1 MKKKIIIFSGDPN
14 SVNSELIYKSFIKL
28 KKETRKK
35 VYLIT
40 NYELFK
46 SQLKK
51 LNYSLNLV
59 KFNNTNKKNSPNT
72 LKVIN
77 VKLKFSDSF
86 NVEKVELK
94 KFLKNSLNL
103 SHKYGL
109 KKDVSGII
117 NCSINKT
124 LLDKKYLGVTEYFAS
139 KCKIKKNSEAML
151 IYNENLSVSPVTT
164 HIKLKNVSK
173 KISSKLIISKIMT
186 INKEFLKIFHKK
198 PKIAVLGLNPHNAEY
213 KKESEEIK
221 IIIPALKKLKKSKII
236 ISGPL
241 VTDTVFIKDYS
252 KYDVIVGMYHDQ
264 ILTPFKSIYKLN
276 AFNLTLGLKYLRVS
290 PDHGTAVNLIGKN
303 KANPTSLI
311 KCINFLNKF
320 SK

>member
-164 HIKLKNVSK
+164 HIKLRNVSK

-186 INKEFLKIFHKK
+186 INKEFLRIFHKK

-303 KANPTSLI
+303 KANPISLI

>member
-28 KKETRKK
+28 KKGIRKK

-46 SQLKK
+46 MQLKK

-59 KFNNTNKKNSPNT
+59 KFDNSSKKINPNT

-86 NVEKVELK
+86 NVEKTEVK
-94 KFLKNSLNL
+94 RFIKNSLNL

-117 NCSINKT
+117 NCSINKR

-164 HIKLKNVSK
+164 HIKLRNVSK
-173 KISSKLIISKIMT
+173 KISSKLIFSKIMT
-186 INKEFLKIFHKK
+186 INKEFLRIFHKK
-198 PKIAVLGLNPHNAEY
+198 PKIAILGLNPHNAEY
-213 KKESEEIK
+213 NKDSEEIK
-221 IIIPALKKLKKSKII
+221 IILPALKKLKKSKISI
-236 ISGPL
+236 FGPL
-241 VTDTVFIKDYS
+241 VTDTVFIKDYL

-264 ILTPFKSIYKLN
+264 ILTPFKSIYKFD

-303 KANPTSLI
+303 KANPISLI
-311 KCINFLNKF
+311 KCINFLNRF
-320 SK
+320 SS

>member
-1 MKKKIIIFSGDPN
+1 
-14 SVNSELIYKSFIKL
+14 
-28 KKETRKK
+28 
-35 VYLIT
+35 
-40 NYELFK
+40 
-46 SQLKK
+46 
-51 LNYSLNLV
+51 
-59 KFNNTNKKNSPNT
+59 
-72 LKVIN
+72 
-77 VKLKFSDSF
+77 
-86 NVEKVELK
+86 
-94 KFLKNSLNL
+94 
-103 SHKYGL
+103 
-109 KKDVSGII
+109 
-117 NCSINKT
+117 
-124 LLDKKYLGVTEYFAS
+124 
-139 KCKIKKNSEAML
+139 ML

-164 HIKLKNVSK
+164 HIKLRNVSK

-303 KANPTSLI
+303 KANPISLI

>member
-59 KFNNTNKKNSPNT
+59 KFNNTNKKNSSNT

-164 HIKLKNVSK
+164 HIKLRNVSK

-186 INKEFLKIFHKK
+186 INKEFLRIFHKK

-303 KANPTSLI
+303 KANPISLI

>member
-303 KANPTSLI
+303 KANPISLI

>member
-28 KKETRKK
+28 KKEIRKK

-46 SQLKK
+46 MQLKK

-59 KFNNTNKKNSPNT
+59 KFDNSSKKINPNT

-86 NVEKVELK
+86 NVEKTEVK
-94 KFLKNSLNL
+94 RFIKNSLNL

-117 NCSINKT
+117 NCSINKR

-164 HIKLKNVSK
+164 HIKLRNVSK
-173 KISSKLIISKIMT
+173 KISSKLIFSKIMT
-186 INKEFLKIFHKK
+186 INKEFLRIFHKK
-198 PKIAVLGLNPHNAEY
+198 PKIAILGLNPHNAEY
-213 KKESEEIK
+213 NKDSEEIK
-221 IIIPALKKLKKSKII
+221 IILPALKKLKKSKISI
-236 ISGPL
+236 FGPL
-241 VTDTVFIKDYS
+241 VTDTVFIKDYL

-264 ILTPFKSIYKLN
+264 ILTPFKSIYKFD

-303 KANPTSLI
+303 KANPISLI
-311 KCINFLNKF
+311 KCINFLNRF
-320 SK
+320 SS